1 MKKKYLPIIV
11 FVIMLPI
18 FFIGLSRNKSELPS
32 SLIGKVSPSF
42 VLPSLINPSVI
53 IDQTNL
59 KGRFVLFNVWATWC
73 AGCREEHEFLMNLSA
88 RNEIAIIG
96 LNWRDNRDDAL
107 NWLDTLGNP
116 YEMTAEDK
124 QGRTAIDW
132 GVYGAPETFLI
143 NPQGVIVYKH
153 LGPLTERD
161 WMMHFKPLLSINSI

>member
-1 MKKKYLPIIV
+1 MCI
-11 FVIMLPI
+11 
-18 FFIGLSRNKSELPS
+18 R
-32 SLIGKVSPSF
+32 
-42 VLPSLINPSVI
+42 
-53 IDQTNL
+53 D
-59 KGRFVLFNVWATWC
+59 R
-73 AGCREEHEFLMNLSA
+73 
-88 RNEIAIIG
+88 IIG

-161 WMMHFKPLLSINSI
+161 WTMHFKPFLSINSI